1 MVRRSNARRG
11 SRGASKP
18 KRKAQ
23 RNAWPFQ
30 LLAALAQLSMNL
42 VISIG
47 VVAVYATNFSSAAVA
62 RFALLTSKVVREAYD
77 EQAADATATAATVG
91 VHY

>member
-1 MVRRSNARRG
+1 
-11 SRGASKP
+11 
-18 KRKAQ
+18 
-23 RNAWPFQ
+23 
-30 LLAALAQLSMNL
+30 MNL

-77 EQAADATATAATVG
+77 EQAADATVTAATVG